1 MLRLKQCVTMAVAI
15 SLFCFSS
22 LAFAA
27 DKRDSIAKN
36 GMVAAADP
44 NAAQIGVDILKKGGN
59 AIDAA
64 VATSF
69 ALYAAEPHASSMA
82 GGGFAIIYIAK
93 EDKTYIVD
101 YREVAPAKAYDKFYV
116 DYEAKTKIPAKRAID
131 TGWYSSGVPGMLA
144 GMNEL
149 NKRFGT
155 MPWADLMTP
164 AITMLEKGIVVDKTL
179 NGWITDMF
187 ARVEHSPTPDFFL
200 NTYFKDGLPLEPGDT
215 YYNNDLVKSY
225 KLVAEKGADVFYKGE
240 LADKIAAVYAKHA
253 DGWITKKDLADY
265 KITMREP
272 IEGMYRGYKVA
283 SVPPPSSGGLT
294 IIEILNMLE
303 NFDLKKMGY
312 GTPESIHTMIE
323 AQKLAYAD
331 RKEYMGDPAFV
342 DVPVKQLSSPEYA
355 AARAKT
361 INPNKANTQVGPGNI
376 LKELKG
382 NTTSFSAIDK
392 DGNMITITH
401 TINAGFGAMVV
412 PEGTGILMNN
422 QMDDFEWK
430 PGLANSVAAGKRP
443 LSSMS
448 PTLISKDGKPFMTLG
463 SPGGPRIIAA
473 VSNVIVNII
482 DHGMDVQAAN
492 DTPRFYNPNT
502 AKTAMENRFSKEV
515 LDALKAK
522 GQEPDL
528 RKELDTYF
536 GGVHAIMVLPD
547 GSLHGSGDIR
557 RSGKGVGY

>member
-1 MLRLKQCVTMAVAI
+1 MLRLKHCVTVAIAI

-27 DKRDSIAKN
+27 DKRDSITKN

-69 ALYAAEPHASSMA
+69 ALYAAEPHASSMG

-101 YREVAPAKAYDKFYV
+101 YREIAPAKAYDKFYV
-116 DYEAKTKIPAKRAID
+116 DYETKTKIPAKRAID

-144 GMNEL
+144 GMDEL
-149 NKRFGT
+149 NKRFGA
-155 MPWADLMTP
+155 MKWADVMTP
-164 AITMLEKGIVVDKTL
+164 AIMMLEKGIVVDKTL
-179 NGWITDMF
+179 NGWITDMY
-187 ARVEHSPTPDFFL
+187 ARIEHSPTPDFFL

-215 YYNNDLVKSY
+215 YRNDDLVKSY
-225 KLVAEKGADVFYKGE
+225 KLVAKKGADVFYKGE
-240 LADKIAAVYAKHA
+240 LADKIAAVYAEHA
-253 DGWITKKDLADY
+253 GGWITKKDLESF

-303 NFDLKKMGY
+303 HFDMKKMGY
-312 GTPESIHTMIE
+312 GTPDSIHTMIE

-342 DVPVKQLSSPEYA
+342 DVPVKRLSSRDYA

-361 INPNKANTQVGPGNI
+361 IDMNKANTKVGPGDI

-382 NTTSFSAIDK
+382 NTTSISAIDK
-392 DGNMITITH
+392 AGNMITITH

-448 PTLISKDGKPFMTLG
+448 PTLISKDGKPFMTIG

-473 VSNVIVNII
+473 VANVIVNVI
-482 DHGMDVQAAN
+482 DYGMDIQAAN
-492 DTPRFYNPNT
+492 DAPRFFNPNT
-502 AKTAMENRFSKEV
+502 AKTAMENRFSKDV

-522 GQEPDL
+522 GQDPDL

-536 GGVHAIMVLPD
+536 GGAHAIVVLPD
-547 GSLHGSGDIR
+547 GSLHGSGDLR
-557 RSGKGVGY
+557 RSGKGIGY

>member
-1 MLRLKQCVTMAVAI
+1 MLRLKHGVTVAIAI

-69 ALYAAEPHASSMA
+69 ALFAAEPNASSMA

-93 EDKTYIVD
+93 KDKTYIVD

-116 DYEAKTKIPAKRAID
+116 DYETKMKIPAKRAID

-144 GMNEL
+144 GMDEL

-155 MPWADLMTP
+155 MKWADVVTP

-187 ARVEHSPTPDFFL
+187 PKIEHSPTPDFFL

-215 YYNNDLVKSY
+215 YHNNDLVKSY
-225 KLVAEKGADVFYKGE
+225 KLVAEKGAEVFYKGE
-240 LADKIAAVYAKHA
+240 LADRIAAAYAEHA
-253 DGWITKKDLADY
+253 DGWITKKDLESF

-303 NFDLKKMGY
+303 NFDMKKMGY
-312 GTPESIHTMIE
+312 GTPDSIHAMIE

-342 DVPVKQLSSPEYA
+342 DVPVKRLSSRDYT

-361 INPNKANTQVGPGNI
+361 IDMNKANTKVGPGDI

-382 NTTSFSAIDK
+382 NTTSISAIDK

-401 TINAGFGAMVV
+401 TINGGFGAMVV

-473 VSNVIVNII
+473 VSNVIVNVI
-482 DHGMDVQAAN
+482 DYGMDIQSAN
-492 DTPRFYNPNT
+492 DAPRFFNPNT
-502 AKTAMENRFSKEV
+502 AKTAMEKRFSKDV

-522 GQEPDL
+522 GQDPDI
-528 RKELDTYF
+528 RKEVDTYF
-536 GGVHAIMVLPD
+536 GGAQAIMVLPD

-557 RSGKGVGY
+557 RSGKGIGY